1 MTLEQFRK
9 NKNLSYKQLAA
20 LLGIKGVSPESTV
33 FRWIKGE
40 RLPKKQSMKL
50 IEKKTQGKVKPASF
64 YA

>member
-20 LLGIKGVSPESTV
+20 FLGIKGAPASTV

-40 RLPKKQSMKL
+40 RVPKKISMKL
-50 IEKKTQGKVKPASF
+50 IEQKTKGKVKPSSF
-64 YA
+64 YV